1 MELSSIPVPEVYKDS
16 QDFRFFLKWFNLSLE
31 KIKYDHEHAED
42 LYDPLRCP
50 EQLLWLLAFTM
61 GYKYD
66 DRLPPSYC
74 RLVLIYFMSMIR
86 LKGSKDGITLAAEV
100 NLDQFNILQYGVEK
114 DILFHRLEDTSIP
127 VNSVYVTPYTNK
139 GYIDIVYFSTEKPID
154 ACIEYVRPLGMY
166 IFQHAGVRF
175 DAKTKIH
182 VDARLTNTNEMG
194 ISIGPTRVGHY
205 SREDYARMQKM
216 SNEEKQEV
224 NIDHQRRPAWYR
236 NSDTQN
242 QTINAGLRA
251 MYSLQ
256 ISNNEH
262 MYRSL
267 LKPIFDLGYEPQ
279 DDSNAAQDRMN
290 DSDKFLDNENN
301 PKWYN
306 LRYDREI
313 DQFFS
318 TDTTVND
325 KVNGATTSKP
335 RVNPVMTTLGDA
347 LTVNKFDNEKYMIKK
362 TDKGQ
367 VTIKNQED
375 IQ

>member
-1 MELSSIPVPEVYKDS
+1 MDLSSIPVPEVYKDS

-182 VDARLTNTNEMG
+182 VDVRLTNTNEMG

-216 SNEEKQEV
+216 SNEEKQEA
-224 NIDHQRRPAWYR
+224 NIEHQRRPAWYR
-236 NSDTQN
+236 NSDTQE
-242 QTINAGLRA
+242 QRINAGLRA

-279 DDSNAAQDRMN
+279 DDSSAAQTRMN
-290 DSDKFLDNENN
+290 TNDKFLDNENN

-306 LRYDREI
+306 LRYDRET

-347 LTVNKFDNEKYMIKK
+347 MTLDKFDNKKYLIKK

>member
-216 SNEEKQEV
+216 SNEEKQEA
-224 NIDHQRRPAWYR
+224 NIEHKRRYAWYR

>member
-100 NLDQFNILQYGVEK
+100 NLDQFNILQYGIEK

-166 IFQHAGVRF
+166 IFQHAGVRL

-279 DDSNAAQDRMN
+279 DDSDSAQNRMN
-290 DSDKFLDNENN
+290 ASDKFLDNEDN

-306 LRYDREI
+306 LRYDRET

-347 LTVNKFDNEKYMIKK
+347 LTVNKFDNEKYIIKK

-367 VTIKNQED
+367 VTIKNQGD